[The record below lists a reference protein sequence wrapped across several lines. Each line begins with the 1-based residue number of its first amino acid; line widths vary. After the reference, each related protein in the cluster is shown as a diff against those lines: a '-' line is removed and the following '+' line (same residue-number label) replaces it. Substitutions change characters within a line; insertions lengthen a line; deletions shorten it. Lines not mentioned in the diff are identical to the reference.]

1 MNTREKLKIIQD
13 ISGLTQTEMAAK
25 IGVSFVALNNWWN
38 EKAKP
43 RKKQE
48 DAIDALY
55 KAYTGQKI
63 IPATVLA
70 AQKKLIVKKS
80 NENRNILNI
89 ILKNSD
95 IYDQFL
101 LSLTYNSNK
110 IEGSTLSED
119 ETADI
124 MFNNKSIPDKSL
136 IEQLEV
142 KNHQAAL
149 QYLFRYLKGAKKIN
163 EDLILKLHS
172 ILMNGIKDDAGFY
185 RRHGVRIVGSN
196 VPTANYIKV
205 PTLMKDIIDD
215 ISKRQKDTIAHTSN
229 IHARFEQVHPFSD
242 GNGRIGRL
250 ILTAMLLKKS
260 IAPAI
265 IKQEEKNI
273 YYACLR
279 AAQLKYDYSQLEDLV
294 CNAVMLG
301 FSIAEREY

>member
-1 MNTREKLKIIQD
+1 MNTKEKLRIIQD

-38 EKAKP
+38 GKSKP

-55 KAYTGQKI
+55 RAYTGQTV
-63 IPATVLA
+63 IPETVLA
-70 AQKKLIVKKS
+70 AKKGLIVKRS
-80 NENRNILNI
+80 NEHRNILNI
-89 ILKNSD
+89 ILKNQD

-101 LSLTYNSNK
+101 LSLTYNSNR

-124 MFNNKSIPDKSL
+124 IFHNRSIPNKSL

-142 KNHQAAL
+142 KNHQTAL
-149 QYLFRYLKGAKKIN
+149 QYLFAYLEGEKKIN

-205 PTLMKDIIDD
+205 PALMQDIIRD
-215 ISKRQKDTIAHTSN
+215 INKGQKDNIAHASD
-229 IHARFEQVHPFSD
+229 IHARFEQIHPFSD

-260 IAPAI
+260 IAPAV
-265 IKQEEKNI
+265 IKQEEKYI

-279 AAQLKYDYSQLEDLV
+279 AAQLKFDHSQLEDLI

-301 FSIAEREY
+301 FAVVDRK

>member
-1 MNTREKLKIIQD
+1 MTIKEKLKIIQD
-13 ISGLTQTEMAAK
+13 MSGLTQTEMAFK

-55 KAYTGQKI
+55 RAYTGQKI
-63 IPATVLA
+63 IPETVLA
-70 AQKKLIVKKS
+70 AKKEWIVRKS
-80 NENRNILNI
+80 NENLNMLDI

-95 IYDQFL
+95 IYNQFL
-101 LSLTYNSNK
+101 LSLTYNSNR

-124 MFNNKSIPDKSL
+124 IFNNRSIPNKSL

-142 KNHQAAL
+142 KNHQTAL
-149 QYLFRYLKGAKKIN
+149 QYLFGYLGGKKRIS

-196 VPTANYIKV
+196 VPTANHIKV
-205 PTLMKDIIDD
+205 PALMSDIIEN
-215 ISKRQKDTIAHTSN
+215 INKGQKDNIAHVSN
-229 IHARFEQVHPFSD
+229 IHARFEQIHPFSD

-250 ILTAMLLKKS
+250 ILTVMLLKKS
-260 IAPAI
+260 IAPAV

-279 AAQLKYDYSQLEDLV
+279 TAQLKSDYSQLEDLV

-301 FSIAEREY
+301 FAIAERK

>member
-1 MNTREKLKIIQD
+1 MNTKEKLKIIQK

-55 KAYTGQKI
+55 KAYTGQTI
-63 IPATVLA
+63 IPETVLA
-70 AQKKLIVKKS
+70 AKKELIAKKS
-80 NENRNILNI
+80 DENRNILNI
-89 ILKNSD
+89 ILKNPD

-124 MFNNKSIPDKSL
+124 IFNNRSIPDKSL

-142 KNHQAAL
+142 KNHQTAL
-149 QYLFRYLKGAKKIN
+149 QYLFGYLEGKNKIN

-205 PTLMKDIIDD
+205 PALMQGIIED
-215 ISKRQKDTIAHTSN
+215 ISRGQKDNIAHVSN
-229 IHARFEQVHPFSD
+229 IHARFEQIHPFSD

-260 IAPAI
+260 IAPAVI
-265 IKQEEKNI
+265 MQEEKNI

-294 CNAVMLG
+294 CNAVMPG
-301 FSIAEREY
+301 FAIVERK